1 MVYTLF
7 KAVSHPSLP
16 ITILNQLI
24 EDNII
29 TDTTDTNTDNEDNTF
44 IVLIEGTPYP
54 YGHLEIRKK
63 DISVRSDQNSTTLD
77 HFEIDKKRDEKCK
90 IRHYKIKDKN
100 VEKILNAIL
109 KLTQTQTH
117 KLPNQYDWADHN
129 CAHIIK
135 ELLDSANQLA
145 KIREKKLKITPSRNN
160 SVKHEVLD
168 NQKKIVLEKLWS
180 NYKEITPLIM
190 AAKHGTISLINFLLN
205 ENPDQSEL
213 NIALMSAQGRNDEEV
228 IRALYDKGAKYKEKE
243 VIKNLSRPF
252 RLWVITPPKT
262 QKLYT
267 NYDYYFQKENYEK
280 IREA

>member
-1 MVYTLF
+1 L

-16 ITILNQLI
+16 ITIRNQLI

-29 TDTTDTNTDNEDNTF
+29 TDTTDTNTDTDNEDNTF

-77 HFEIDKKRDEKCK
+77 HFEIDKRRDEECE
-90 IRHYKIKDKN
+90 IRHYKIKDKY
-100 VEKILNAIL
+100 VENELNTILE
-109 KLTQTQTH
+109 LTKKH

-145 KIREKKLKITPSRNN
+145 KIREKKLKITPSPNN

-168 NQKKIVLEKLWS
+168 NQKKIILKQLWS

-243 VIKNLSRPF
+243 VIELSIPF
-252 RLWVITPPKT
+252 RHWVINPPET

-267 NYDYYFQKENYEK
+267 YYDDYSQKENHEK